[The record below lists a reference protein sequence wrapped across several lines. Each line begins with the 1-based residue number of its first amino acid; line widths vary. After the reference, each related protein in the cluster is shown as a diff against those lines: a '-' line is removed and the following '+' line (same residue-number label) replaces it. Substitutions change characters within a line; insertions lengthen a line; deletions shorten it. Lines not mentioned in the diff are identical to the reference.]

1 MVANGILVKTIQCY
15 PNKLEIGFKP
25 NKHELY
31 LFNKEI
37 EKRENRVRE
46 REQGREWR
54 EGEKIENFEIFYLI
68 HLNMKKFHGGLGR
81 RRRGERKKV
90 TSSSTEKTHTLK
102 KEKFLIKR

>member
-1 MVANGILVKTIQCY
+1 MRG
-15 PNKLEIGFKP
+15 EGD
-25 NKHELY
+25 
-31 LFNKEI
+31 
-37 EKRENRVRE
+37 RE
-46 REQGREWR
+46 RERER
-54 EGEKIENFEIFYLI
+54 EERGGKDKREKIENFEIFYLI

>member
-1 MVANGILVKTIQCY
+1 MSYIY
-15 PNKLEIGFKP
+15 S
-25 NKHELY
+25 
-31 LFNKEI
+31 I
-37 EKRENRVRE
+37 ERDREERKQSERE
-46 REQGREWR
+46 RERGRKDKR
-54 EGEKIENFEIFYLI
+54 EKIENFEIFYLI